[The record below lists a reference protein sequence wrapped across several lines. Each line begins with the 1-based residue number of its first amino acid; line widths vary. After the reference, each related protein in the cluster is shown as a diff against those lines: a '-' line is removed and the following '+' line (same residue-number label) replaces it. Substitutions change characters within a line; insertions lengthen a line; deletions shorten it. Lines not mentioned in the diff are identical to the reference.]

1 MTGVQTCALPISQIR
16 KKQGV
21 IIMNKANKSN
31 IKIAAIVKILRNKLK
46 REELKHGSEKK
57 TAKKSKL
64 KYEPQ
69 IGKKPS

>member
-1 MTGVQTCALPISQIR
+1 
-16 KKQGV
+16 
-21 IIMNKANKSN
+21 MNKANKSN